1 MWTKLKMLKAF
12 RQLSLASGIKWSHIR
27 SCDSFVLKGLNGTH
41 DLSNAWLLFWSNFF
55 LGHNLP
61 QIDGSSIQRIPQVLY
76 SIPCKRHWS
85 LILSSMVDFYTGIY
99 QFQAEVCSRNLWNM
113 HQWSIYTVFTRWL
126 VRQDQTAKETKRRMI
141 IHRFLLF
148 LQVLH
153 DRNRHKSKS
162 QQFEKHYTTKL
173 FHHGDG
179 SFFYCSPISML
190 RQCFALLCTV
200 TGGSV
205 YLYLLL
211 TCLFIFICWSFL
223 ILFFLFFIYRCRK
236 MKKTTNA

>member
-1 MWTKLKMLKAF
+1 M
-12 RQLSLASGIKWSHIR
+12 IH
-27 SCDSFVLKGLNGTH
+27 SCWKVSTEPTTCQTH
-41 DLSNAWLLFWSNFF
+41 DCYFD
-55 LGHNLP
+55 
-61 QIDGSSIQRIPQVLY
+61 QTSSWDTTCHRQMAVAFNGFPRFY

-99 QFQAEVCSRNLWNM
+99 QFQAEVYFRNLWNM

>member
-1 MWTKLKMLKAF
+1 MAVAF
-12 RQLSLASGIKWSHIR
+12 
-27 SCDSFVLKGLNGTH
+27 NG
-41 DLSNAWLLFWSNFF
+41 FPRF
-55 LGHNLP
+55 
-61 QIDGSSIQRIPQVLY
+61 Y

-99 QFQAEVCSRNLWNM
+99 QFQAEFCFRNLRKM

-211 TCLFIFICWSFL
+211 TCLFILYVDRS
-223 ILFFLFFIYRCRK
+223 LFYFSYFSYIDARK
-236 MKKTTNA
+236 